1 MVGDGSR
8 MLRRV
13 VGVVVRGLLLLVGV
27 GLIGLKMVPAWV
39 KMVVKNVLVQRV
51 WVKMLQEMTLLE
63 VSMTAPG

>member
-27 GLIGLKMVPAWV
+27 GLSGLKMVPAWV

>member
-39 KMVVKNVLVQRV
+39 KMVVKNVPVQRV

>member
-8 MLRRV
+8 MLKRI

-27 GLIGLKMVPAWV
+27 GLSGLKMVPARV